1 MLAGGLGAILYT
13 GKWINDI
20 TAIGFPHV
28 LNVKCTEL
36 LDKSSHYLVEHDFW
50 NGHYLHHEERA
61 TKSRQCAACRHHMKA
76 GSNALGLF
84 SDGERD
90 DPFYDDDDA
99 RLLKAI
105 ETKAMQ
111 DGNVQTTEIDMEG
124 AKLQLDG
131 TDDPYDLSTNNSD
144 GRTKVNE
151 QTRNQS
157 LQWMEARLE
166 SNEPSTQQNKEV
178 KAYRLL
184 ERLIATV
191 HDEYGR
197 GSRGHWGAEDRRT
210 KLWFIVLTQ
219 NTIGGLFVG
228 LISGLGPVIAH
239 FIFKITDN
247 IH

>member
-36 LDKSSHYLVEHDFW
+36 LDKSSHYLVEHDFF
-50 NGHYLHHEERA
+50 NGHYLHHEERP
-61 TKSRQCAACRHHMKA
+61 TKSRQCASCRHHVKA

-84 SDGERD
+84 SDGKRD
-90 DPFYDDDDA
+90 DPFYNKDDA
-99 RLLKAI
+99 CLLEAI
-105 ETKAMQ
+105 ELKAMQ
-111 DGNVQTTEIDMEG
+111 DGNVLKTEMDMEG
-124 AKLQLDG
+124 VETKLDG
-131 TDDPYDLSTNNSD
+131 KGSCDLSTQNSD
-144 GRTKVNE
+144 SRSQINAK
-151 QTRNQS
+151 TRDAS
-157 LQWMEARLE
+157 LQWMKARL
-166 SNEPSTQQNKEV
+166 SKPLTQPDRET
-178 KAYRLL
+178 KAHCYQLL
-184 ERLIATV
+184 DKLAATV
-191 HDEYGR
+191 QDEYGK